1 MIILVPQT
9 KNMKNYVYLFLSFVA
24 LLTLIFC
31 SKEDTQPQTNNP
43 ETIEEVDITTIATD
57 PWWNNTV
64 FYEIFVRSFYDSN
77 GDGIGDL
84 QGIIEKLDYLN
95 DGNPNTTSDL
105 GITGIWLMPI
115 FPSPSYHGYDVT
127 DYRDVNEDYGTMADF
142 RALIQAAHAR
152 GIKVIIDFVGNHTS
166 DQHPWFQSSAANTAK
181 RNWYVWNTAKPNYNG
196 PWGQEVWH
204 ERNNNYYYG
213 IFWGGM
219 PDLNYNNTEVT
230 QEIKDIV
237 QFWYNDVG
245 VDGFRIDAV
254 KHWIEAGSQQENT
267 PATLNWWRNFFA
279 FQKGINPRL
288 MTVGEAWTSTT
299 NIAPYSDHRL
309 DYCFEFDLSYA
320 IIDAVNNQNA
330 SGLRSKMTEIMNAY
344 AAGQFGSFLT
354 NHDQDRSFN
363 RFGLNQQKAK
373 LAASILLTLPG
384 VPYLYYGEEI
394 GMVGQKPDENIRKP
408 MQWSAGAQAGFT
420 SGQAW
425 QSPNNNFASYNVADQ
440 QEEENSLLN
449 HYKKWIGLRNSI
461 SQLRTGDIIMA
472 SNSASSIFSYIR
484 KSTDATPSYLVVHN
498 LAQARDDFPITV
510 SASGLAEGQY
520 VLRDLL
526 TDNSIGQ
533 LNVNANGSIDGT
545 AEAVALDGFTSYVM
559 RLELQ

>member
-1 MIILVPQT
+1 MT
-9 KNMKNYVYLFLSFVA
+9 KLIKNYALYFSFFFC
-24 LLTLIFC
+24 LIVSIQC
-31 SKEDTQPQTNNP
+31 GKDSPSTPAEES
-43 ETIEEVDITTIATD
+43 ETSIEIDVESIATD
-57 PWWNNTV
+57 PWWDDAV
-64 FYEIFVRSFYDSN
+64 FYEIFVRSFYDSD

-84 QGIIEKLDYLN
+84 QGVIEKLDYLN
-95 DGNPNTTSDL
+95 DGNPNTTNDL
-105 GITGIWLMPI
+105 GVTGIWLMPI

-127 DYRDVNEDYGTMADF
+127 DYRDINPDYGSMADF
-142 RALIQAAHAR
+142 RALVQAAHVR

-181 RNWYVWNTAKPNYNG
+181 RNWYVWNNFKPNYNG

-219 PDLNYNNTEVT
+219 PDLNYNTPEVT
-230 QEIKDIV
+230 EEIKDIV
-237 QFWYNDVG
+237 RFWYNDIG

-254 KHWIEAGSQQENT
+254 KHWIETGSQQENT

-279 FQKGINPRL
+279 FQKDISPRL

-330 SGLRSKMTEIMNAY
+330 TGLRSKMNEIVGTY

-363 RFGLNQQKAK
+363 RFGLNIRKAK

-394 GMVGQKPDENIRKP
+394 GMTGQKPDENIRKP
-408 MQWSAGAQAGFT
+408 MQWANETQAGFS

-425 QSPNNNFASYNVADQ
+425 QAPNSNYANYNVADQ
-440 QEEENSLLN
+440 LEDENSLLN
-449 HYKKWIGLRNSI
+449 HYKKMIGLRNATQ
-461 SQLRTGDIIMA
+461 QLRSGEITLVN
-472 SNSASSIFSYIR
+472 SSASSVFSFIR
-484 KSTDATPSYLVVHN
+484 KLDNEPTTYLVVHN
-498 LAQARDDFPITV
+498 LASARNDLPLSLNTSSLEAGNYTLFDVLSNSTLGELTV
-510 SASGLAEGQY
+510 GANGAIQGTTEAVSLDGFRSY
-520 VLRDLL
+520 VLR
-526 TDNSIGQ
+526 
-533 LNVNANGSIDGT
+533 
-545 AEAVALDGFTSYVM
+545 LDA
-559 RLELQ
+559 Q